1 MHLVSR
7 KGLFLKFQSQNLPFP
22 PLPFLP
28 LPFIPF
34 LSLSATTAYNYIA
47 CIVILF
53 SPTSF
58 CKHLAAALGILLSFR
73 NETFTLTK
81 NTAPQRQMTYIS
93 HNGKHTY
100 VGNQYHRSSCKLR
113 EERSSC
119 FRDRIAILLS
129 HVVC

>member
-22 PLPFLP
+22 HFLSF
-28 LPFIPF
+28 LCPFIPF
-34 LSLSATTAYNYIA
+34 LFRSATTAYNYIA
-47 CIVILF
+47 CILILF
-53 SPTSF
+53 SPMSF
-58 CKHLAAALGILLSFR
+58 CKHLTAALGILLSFR
-73 NETFTLTK
+73 NETFMLTK

-93 HNGKHTY
+93 HNAKHTY